1 MDRTISRYEGG
12 EMSQVCKNPLWIFS
26 IGLLFLFS
34 GCTSF
39 VDVRVSRFHELPT
52 PAHKLSAPTIKQEF
66 IVRVPS
72 EYVGK
77 RFSLL
82 TSADQSEDLERKQ
95 YGYVIARELIL
106 VGFEESKNADYLV
119 DFKYATSSQIGQRVE
134 PSMVP
139 TTRVFCTGGSAVAPP
154 RCAPFSTFQTMY
166 QTVNYPFVK
175 NSLDLWVVDAKT
187 KTRVW
192 QGSAQSSSDQ
202 ISDLHQWMP
211 YLVRAL
217 MVDFPGDTGKS
228 SSVRFEMPSTKP
240 LEK

>member
-1 MDRTISRYEGG
+1 
-12 EMSQVCKNPLWIFS
+12 MSQVCRNPLGIFS
-26 IGLLFLFS
+26 IGLIFLFS

-39 VDVRVSRFHELPT
+39 VDVRTSRFHELPM
-52 PAHKLSAPTIKQEF
+52 PVHKLSVPTIKQEF

-95 YGYVIARELIL
+95 YGYVIARELTL
-106 VGFEESKNADYLV
+106 AGFEESKNADYLV
-119 DFKYATSSQIGQRVE
+119 DFKYASTNQIGQRVE
-134 PSMVP
+134 PSMIP
-139 TTRVFCTGGSAVAPP
+139 TTRVFCTGGSSVTPP

-211 YLVRAL
+211 YLIRAL

-228 SSVRFEMPSTKP
+228 SSVRFEIPSTKP

>member
-1 MDRTISRYEGG
+1 M
-12 EMSQVCKNPLWIFS
+12 
-26 IGLLFLFS
+26 
-34 GCTSF
+34 
-39 VDVRVSRFHELPT
+39 
-52 PAHKLSAPTIKQEF
+52 IKQEF

-82 TSADQSEDLERKQ
+82 TSAGQSEDLERKQ
-95 YGYVIARELIL
+95 YGYVIARELTL

-119 DFKYATSSQIGQRVE
+119 DFKYASSSQIGQRVE
-134 PSMVP
+134 PSMIP
-139 TTRVFCTGGSAVAPP
+139 TTRVFCTGGSAGAPP

-202 ISDLHQWMP
+202 IADLHQWMP

-228 SSVRFEMPSTKP
+228 SSIRFEMPSTKP